1 MQVVVLHDLVPDDAP
16 PDLLD
21 TLVQAEEVSS
31 ALADLNHETTALAF
45 GPEMEETAGD
55 LERLSPD
62 LVFNLVEAPW
72 GLGRLIHLGPALVEC
87 LDLPCAG
94 CSAQALR
101 LTSNKPK
108 AKDLMRASG
117 LPTPEWI
124 TLRDM
129 GPVQA
134 SDDLYILKSAW
145 EHSSVGLDEDA
156 LVPGDP
162 DRLRIELA
170 RRADRLGGACFA
182 EKFIDGREF
191 NLSLLAGPDG
201 PEVLPPAEIIFED
214 YGPDKIRMVDYRAKW
229 RTDSFEFSHTPR
241 SFDFTGEDRELLS
254 RLSEL
259 SRQCWRVF
267 KLGGWARVDF
277 RVDSSGR
284 PWILEINA
292 NPCLSSDAGFMAAAR
307 RAGLDLPGVVG
318 RILDD
323 GVQRVGASR
332 PKVQTV

>member
-1 MQVVVLHDLVPDDAP
+1 LHDLVPEEAP

-31 ALADLNHETTALAF
+31 ALAGLNHEATALAF
-45 GPEMEETAGD
+45 GPDMDKTAREME
-55 LERLSPD
+55 RLQPD
-62 LVFNLVEAPW
+62 VVFNLVEAPW
-72 GLGRLIHLGPALVEC
+72 GLGRLIHLGPALIEC
-87 LDLPCAG
+87 LGLPCAG
-94 CSAQALR
+94 CSARALR

-108 AKDLMRASG
+108 AKELMRAAG

-124 TLRDM
+124 TLRDNVST
-129 GPVQA
+129 PA
-134 SDDLYILKSAW
+134 ADDLYIIKSAW
-145 EHSSVGLDEDA
+145 EHSSVGLDEDS

-162 DRLRIELA
+162 DRLKAEMA
-170 RRADRLGGACFA
+170 RRTDLLGGECFA
-182 EKFIDGREF
+182 EKFIEGREF
-191 NLSLLAGPDG
+191 NLSLLVGPDG

-214 YGPDKIRMVDYRAKW
+214 YGPDKIRVVDYRAKW
-229 RTDSFEFSHTPR
+229 QADSFEFSHTPR
-241 SFDFTGEDRELLS
+241 SFDFTEKDRELLA

-259 SRQCWRVF
+259 SRRCWRVF

-277 RVDSSGR
+277 RVDESGQ

-292 NPCLSSDAGFMAAAR
+292 NPCLSADAGFMAAAG
-307 RAGLDLPGVVG
+307 RAGLDLPSVVG

-323 GVQRVGASR
+323 GLKTGRASR